1 MDDLSKMNY
10 IVAYMGGAENEGVT
24 EDWVPCQHME
34 EAVRFARGVRKEH
47 EFWKYSICK
56 ILETHES

>member
-1 MDDLSKMNY
+1 MNY

-34 EAVRFARGVRKEH
+34 EAVKFARGVRKEH